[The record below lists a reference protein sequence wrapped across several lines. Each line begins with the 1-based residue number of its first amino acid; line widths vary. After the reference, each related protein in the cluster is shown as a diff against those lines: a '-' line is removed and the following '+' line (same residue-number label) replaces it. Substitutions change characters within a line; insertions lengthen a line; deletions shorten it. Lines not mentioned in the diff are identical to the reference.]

1 MADVPGECADGSGGA
16 QASGGGGE
24 LVFDILRRRLM
35 VACARGGI
43 PGPPPPSRAS
53 EHPSEAQVLLRAVLL
68 SREAL
73 AATDRLHAA
82 LSLSAAEP
90 HGAHL
95 APLTRPNTP
104 PCSAMP
110 PRALETVLAGSVFS
124 VGRSPSPHLGLLG
137 VAGVAPGRNH
147 NRIEA
152 PPLLACA
159 SSAPPEALP
168 VALPARPPI
177 DVEDASRARTRT
189 HGERNGNR
197 DRLVVAPVWRND
209 DDDDDD
215 DDDDEGGGRVPGWN
229 LRVTSFDRTRG
240 GAREEAPPRAR
251 DSGEHTRV
259 SEVDAVAGT
268 RERNQHVHL
277 NLSRGTLRFHTV
289 AVCPRA
295 NDARR
300 SERDRLPS
308 GRERLKRRRVAPRAD
323 AESEKNHATSAVS
336 PQPPQRRANKNAASA
351 EKDARTPKGK
361 APKTKTQTHFTRALE
376 TRRRDAVSVA
386 ENFSAHRAAHA
397 ELAEFVNALD
407 ASALG
412 LPQTAWTTRDDD
424 ADPSSFS
431 AFADGERNE

>member
-1 MADVPGECADGSGGA
+1 MADVPGECGDGSGGA
-16 QASGGGGE
+16 QASGSGGE

-152 PPLLACA
+152 PPLLARA

-215 DDDDEGGGRVPGWN
+215 DDDDEGGGRVPGWTRAG
-229 LRVTSFDRTRG
+229 LGRTHARVGSRRRRRDEGKKPTRKP
-240 GAREEAPPRAR
+240 ELFAR
-251 DSGEHTRV
+251 DA
-259 SEVDAVAGT
+259 EVPHRRRLPT
-268 RERNQHVHL
+268 RERRASFGTRSASL
-277 NLSRGTLRFHTV
+277 WARETEKTTRRSSRGRRERKKPRYERGESSATAATREQKRRERRKRRSDAEGEGAEDKNANAFYARSRDAASRRRFRRGKLFLPSRG
-289 AVCPRA
+289 ARRA
-295 NDARR
+295 RRVRERAGRERARSPPDRVDDARR
-300 SERDRLPS
+300 
-308 GRERLKRRRVAPRAD
+308 
-323 AESEKNHATSAVS
+323 
-336 PQPPQRRANKNAASA
+336 
-351 EKDARTPKGK
+351 
-361 APKTKTQTHFTRALE
+361 
-376 TRRRDAVSVA
+376 
-386 ENFSAHRAAHA
+386 
-397 ELAEFVNALD
+397 
-407 ASALG
+407 
-412 LPQTAWTTRDDD
+412 
-424 ADPSSFS
+424 
-431 AFADGERNE
+431 

>member
-1 MADVPGECADGSGGA
+1 MADVPGECGDGSGGA

-24 LVFDILRRRLM
+24 LVFDTLRRRLM

-53 EHPSEAQVLLRAVLL
+53 EHPSEAQVLRAVLL

-82 LSLSAAEP
+82 LRLSAAEP

-95 APLTRPNTP
+95 APLTRLNTP
-104 PCSAMP
+104 PLSAMP

-152 PPLLACA
+152 PPLLARA

-177 DVEDASRARTRT
+177 DVEGASMARTRT
-189 HGERNGNR
+189 HGER
-197 DRLVVAPVWRND
+197 DRLVVAPVWRD
-209 DDDDDD
+209 DDDDDVDD

-229 LRVTSFDRTRG
+229 LRVTSFDRARG

-268 RERNQHVHL
+268 RERNQHVRL

-323 AESEKNHATSAVS
+323 AESEKNHATSAAS

-361 APKTKTQTHFTRALE
+361 APKTITPTHFTRLE

-386 ENFSAHRAAHA
+386 ENFSSHRAAHA